1 MPNLNLTSIEVKRQ
15 SQSEIHWAHSSKDV
29 GFLCQC
35 SLSQLEFL
43 NYFYILAILIYDIS
57 NKILKLTLFDHIYFW
72 PLLASFRGCWKT
84 FFLRLMQQWLVG
96 RFDSYIECCKPVQN
110 EFWMPSSLQKCTIFQ
125 PANLKNINW
134 NIHAINSYKKRFYK
148 KH

>member
-84 FFLRLMQQWLVG
+84 FFWDLCHKDWLGVLKG
-96 RFDSYIECCKPVQN
+96 
-110 EFWMPSSLQKCTIFQ
+110 SSFFFIL
-125 PANLKNINW
+125 ANMKWTL
-134 NIHAINSYKKRFYK
+134 NSYNLWVIAIFSKFYPQLDFGLNWGCI
-148 KH
+148 

>member
-43 NYFYILAILIYDIS
+43 NYLYILAILIYDIS

-96 RFDSYIECCKPVQN
+96 RFKGFIFLSWPTWN
-110 EFWMPSSLQKCTIFQ
+110 ELWISNSLWVIAIFSKFYPQ
-125 PANLKNINW
+125 LDFGLNW
-134 NIHAINSYKKRFYK
+134 GCI
-148 KH
+148 

>member
-1 MPNLNLTSIEVKRQ
+1 MPNLNLTSIEVKSQ

-35 SLSQLEFL
+35 SLSQLQFL

-96 RFDSYIECCKPVQN
+96 RFKGFIFLSKPTWN
-110 EFWMPSSLQKCTIFQ
+110 ELWIPNSLWVIAIFSKFYPQ
-125 PANLKNINW
+125 LDFGLNW
-134 NIHAINSYKKRFYK
+134 GCI
-148 KH
+148 

>member
-96 RFDSYIECCKPVQN
+96 RFKGFIFLSKPTWN
-110 EFWMPSSLQKCTIFQ
+110 ELWIPNSLWVIAIFSKFYPQ
-125 PANLKNINW
+125 LDFGLNW
-134 NIHAINSYKKRFYK
+134 GCI
-148 KH
+148 